1 MQLSGLGGQ
10 IRLRGPC
17 SFTGS
22 RPNATSVSRSLVGEL
37 SLNACRT
44 YKRHGLGSV
53 EPLHAGVLT
62 VVQRFRSDLGLWGD
76 VPTSVEIPGGGLIAP
91 EVILGAPRTRTAMKK
106 NATKTTRNSSAA
118 TPSVEVLGKGLQLKV
133 PLPELVFEELHGM
146 VTTLG
151 LLALQEMLQ
160 HEVGELCGAR
170 YQHDRGDRPA
180 RSGTAPGSLAL
191 GGRRVEVRRPRVRQD
206 GHEVPLRTWEALA
219 GDDPLNRRAVEQMVI
234 GVSTR
239 KYKRSLESMPKGVA
253 ERGTS
258 KSAVSRRF
266 VAATGKKLD
275 EWMNR
280 DLSEVALATIMLDG
294 IYVDDHVVLVA
305 LGFDKTGAK
314 HILGMHEGAT
324 ENREACKA
332 LLANLVERGVDSSR
346 SRLFVIDGSK
356 ALRRAISDVFGK
368 RALVQR
374 CQLHKRRNVLEHLP
388 KEKQANVET
397 ILKEAFRA
405 TSSKTAKARLEAL
418 AGRLAPEYPSAAE
431 SIREGLDELFTVKEL
446 GLSDDLERALST
458 TNAIENVNN
467 GIRRITSRVK
477 RWRGGSMILRW
488 IGAALQELQG
498 HFHRIK
504 GFRDMKILVAALE
517 ARDASLTTA
526 IDKQEKAA

>member
-1 MQLSGLGGQ
+1 
-10 IRLRGPC
+10 
-17 SFTGS
+17 
-22 RPNATSVSRSLVGEL
+22 
-37 SLNACRT
+37 
-44 YKRHGLGSV
+44 
-53 EPLHAGVLT
+53 
-62 VVQRFRSDLGLWGD
+62 
-76 VPTSVEIPGGGLIAP
+76 
-91 EVILGAPRTRTAMKK
+91 MKK
-106 NATKTTRNSSAA
+106 NTTNTTRNSRAA
-118 TPSVEVLGKGLQLKV
+118 TASVEVLGKGLQLTV
-133 PLPELVFEELHGM
+133 PLPDLVFEELHGM

-239 KYKRSLESMPKGVA
+239 KYKGVA

-280 DLSEVALATIMLDG
+280 DLGELALATIMLDG

-305 LGFDKTGAK
+305 LGFDTIGAK

-332 LLANLVERGVDSSR
+332 LLANLVERGVDSSQ
-346 SRLFVIDGSK
+346 SWLFVIDGSK

-374 CQLHKRRNVLEHLP
+374 CHLHKRRNVLEHLP
-388 KEKQANVET
+388 KEKQANMEN

-418 AGRLAPEYPSAAE
+418 AGRLAPEHPSAAE

-446 GLSDDLERALST
+446 GLPDDLERALST

-467 GIRRITSRVK
+467 GLRRITSRVK

-498 HFHRIK
+498 HFHRVK
-504 GFRDMKILVAALE
+504 GFNGMKDLVAASGPAIPRSAHLSTIVRSRHRRRRDDGGDHHGPQE
-517 ARDASLTTA
+517 DSRAYTPSRGQPRRAADAADSSGAGHDPHPHRPGLHLDVTRRTRRDSTRHPADAS
-526 IDKQEKAA
+526 IDERSGDPMTD